1 MTDTT
6 TLIYRSRAPIG
17 EIILNQP
24 AKRNA
29 ISAEMWTQL
38 AEAVAQATDDEDVKV
53 LVIRGEG
60 DHFAAGADI
69 SEFAQVYETTAKAR
83 RYTETMLA
91 ALQALETCVK
101 PTIAQIKGS
110 CVGGGCSIAL
120 ACDFRFASA
129 SARFGVTPG
138 KLGLVYSLADTRRLV
153 AAVGVGGAKDLLL
166 TGRLIGSEEAR
177 QMGLCDRLYDD
188 AKLENETAGFVSQI
202 AALSQWSA
210 RATAKTLRMLK
221 GGLADDDPKAMSLM
235 LEAFEGADFQEGYK
249 AFLEKRKP
257 DFPTK

>member
-1 MTDTT
+1 MTDTP
-6 TLIYRSRAPIG
+6 LIYRSGSPIG

-29 ISAEMWTQL
+29 ISAAMWAQL
-38 AEAVAQATDDEDVKV
+38 GDAVAKAASDETVKV

-60 DHFAAGADI
+60 EHFAAGADI
-69 SEFAQVYETTAKAR
+69 SEFAQVYETPEKAQ
-83 RYTETMLA
+83 RYTLTMLD
-91 ALQALETCVK
+91 ALKALEACAK

-120 ACDFRFASA
+120 ACDFRFAGA

-138 KLGLVYSLADTRRLV
+138 KLGLVYSLADTRRL
-153 AAVGVGGAKDLLL
+153 AATVGDGGAKDLLL
-166 TGRLIGSEEAR
+166 TGRLIDVEEANHI
-177 QMGLCDRLYDD
+177 GLCDRLYHD
-188 AKLENETAGFVSQI
+188 AELEGGVREFASQI
-202 AALSQWSA
+202 ASVSQWSV
-210 RATAKTLRMLK
+210 RATKKTLRMLK
-221 GGLADDDPKAMSLM
+221 DGLADDDPQAMALM

>member
-1 MTDTT
+1 MTDPS
-6 TLIYRSRAPIG
+6 LIYRSGARVG

-24 AKRNA
+24 EKRNA
-29 ISAEMWTQL
+29 ISAAMWTGL
-38 AEAVAQATDDEDVKV
+38 KEAIERAETDKDVRV

-69 SEFAQVYETTAKAR
+69 SEFAEVYETTDKAQ
-83 RYTETMLA
+83 RYTQNMLD
-91 ALQALETCVK
+91 ALKALENFAK

-138 KLGLVYSLADTRRLV
+138 KLGLVYSLADTRRL
-153 AAVGVGGAKDLLL
+153 ATAVGEGGAKDLLL
-166 TGRLIGSEEAR
+166 TGRLIDAEEAHR
-177 QMGLCDRLYDD
+177 MKLCDRLYNDVTLQD
-188 AKLENETAGFVSQI
+188 EVAGFASQI
-202 AALSQWSA
+202 ASVSQWSV
-210 RATAKTLRMLK
+210 RATKQTLRMLK
-221 GGLADDDPKAMSLM
+221 SGLADDDTQAMQLM
-235 LEAFEGADFQEGYK
+235 LAAFDGEDFKEGYK

>member
-1 MTDTT
+1 MTETP
-6 TLIYRSRAPIG
+6 LIYRSDAPVG

-29 ISAEMWTQL
+29 ISAVMWESL
-38 AEAVAQATDDEDVKV
+38 KEAIASAEADEDVKV

-69 SEFAQVYETTAKAR
+69 TEFAQVYETTEKAQ
-83 RYTETMLA
+83 RYTQTMLD
-91 ALQALETCVK
+91 ALEALENCAK

-120 ACDFRFASA
+120 ACDFRFAGA

-138 KLGLVYSLADTRRLV
+138 KLGLVYSLADTRRLA
-153 AAVGVGGAKDLLL
+153 AAVGEGGAKDLLL
-166 TGRLIGSEEAR
+166 TGRLINADEAKA
-177 QMGLCDRLYDD
+177 MGLCDRLYQDG
-188 AKLENETAGFVSQI
+188 ALENE
-202 AALSQWSA
+202 AAAFSGQVAAVSQWSV
-210 RATAKTLRMLK
+210 RATKQTLSMLK
-221 GGLADDDPKAMSLM
+221 NGIADNDPKAMELM
-235 LEAFEGADFQEGYK
+235 LNAFEGEDFKEGYK

-257 DFPTK
+257 SFPTK